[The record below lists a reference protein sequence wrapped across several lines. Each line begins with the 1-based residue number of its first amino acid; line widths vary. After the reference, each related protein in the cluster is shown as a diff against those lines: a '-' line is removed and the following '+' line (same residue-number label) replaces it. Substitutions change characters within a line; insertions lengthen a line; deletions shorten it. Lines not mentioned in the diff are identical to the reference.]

1 MSENSN
7 QFLDAL
13 KQMQGVE
20 VGDIVDVEVLDVEDG
35 QINVGVV
42 NAGVEGVI
50 TRREY
55 TSDRNADLRDL
66 VKPGDKFKALVLRR
80 AGGDKENGEF
90 FFSVTR
96 LKEREAYDKL
106 QKDFEEGNAI
116 EGTVTSSVRGGLL
129 VDVGTR
135 GFLPASLI
143 SNRYVSDLKPYIGKT
158 MKLKITEIDPNK
170 NRLILSHKDLIEE
183 EREEAFDKVA
193 SQLVVGDVIEG
204 KVSRLTNFGGFIDV
218 GGVDGLVHISEISY
232 KHVDKPSDVLKAG
245 QDVKVKVIG
254 IDDDRHRISLSIK
267 QTEPSPFEQATADLN
282 EGDVFEGEVKSLT
295 NFGAFVEVADGIQ
308 GLVHVSEISNKH
320 VDKPSDV
327 LKVGQDVKVKVLNIA
342 PSDRRISLSIKAADS
357 NASSSDNHSS
367 RPRRSRNEN
376 SVNNKYMGDNDN
388 GFALGDIIGDQLKDR
403 KMYLPISCSILKE
416 SLIFFYYFVLFF

>member
-20 VGDIVDVEVLDVEDG
+20 VGDIVDVEVLDVEEG
-35 QINVGVV
+35 QIDVGVE
-42 NAGVEGVI
+42 NAGIEGVI
-50 TRREY
+50 PRREY
-55 TSDRNADLRDL
+55 TSDRNVDLREA
-66 VKPGDKFKALVLRR
+66 VKPGDKLKALVLRK

-96 LKEREAYDKL
+96 LKEREAYDEL
-106 QKDFEEGNAI
+106 QKDFEAGKTI

-143 SNRYVSDLKPYIGKT
+143 SNRYVSDLKPFIGKT
-158 MKLKITEIDPNK
+158 MKLKITEIDPSK

-193 SQLVVGDVIEG
+193 SQLVVGDVVEG
-204 KVSRLTNFGGFIDV
+204 KVSRLTNFGAFVDV

-267 QTEPSPFEQATADLN
+267 QTEPSPFEQATADLH

-295 NFGAFVEVADGIQ
+295 NFGAFVEVADNIQ
-308 GLVHVSEISNKH
+308 GLVHVSEISYKH

-327 LKVGQDVKVKVLNIA
+327 LKVGQKVKVKVLNID
-342 PSDRRISLSIKAADS
+342 PGERRISLSMKAAEPKNS
-357 NASSSDNHSS
+357 ENEGNRSHSS
-367 RPRRSRNEN
+367 YNRN
-376 SVNNKYMGDNDN
+376 SVNKKYMNNDDS

-403 KMYLPISCSILKE
+403 R
-416 SLIFFYYFVLFF
+416 

>member
-35 QINVGVV
+35 QIDVGVE
-42 NAGVEGVI
+42 NAGVEGVVP
-50 TRREY
+50 RREF
-55 TSDRNADLRDL
+55 TSDRNLDLREA
-66 VKPGDKFKALVLRR
+66 VKPGDKFKALVLRK

-96 LKEREAYDKL
+96 LKEREAYDEL
-106 QKDFEEGNAI
+106 QKDFEEGKTI

-158 MKLKITEIDPNK
+158 MKLKITEIDPSK

-193 SQLVVGDVIEG
+193 SQLVVGDVVEG
-204 KVSRLTNFGGFIDV
+204 KVSRLTNFGAFVDV

-232 KHVDKPSDVLKAG
+232 KHVDKPSDALKVG

-267 QTEPSPFEQATADLN
+267 QTEPSPFEQATAELN
-282 EGDVFEGEVKSLT
+282 EGDIFEGEVKSLT

-308 GLVHVSEISNKH
+308 GLVHVSEISFKH

-327 LKVGQDVKVKVLNIA
+327 LEVGQKVKVMVLNID
-342 PSDRRISLSIKAADS
+342 PSERRISLSMKAADS
-357 NASSSDNHSS
+357 KGSENSGESHSHSS
-367 RPRRSRNEN
+367 YNKN
-376 SVNNKYMGDNDN
+376 AVNKKYMSNDDS

-403 KMYLPISCSILKE
+403 R
-416 SLIFFYYFVLFF
+416 

>member
-20 VGDIVDVEVLDVEDG
+20 VGDIVDVEVLDVEEG
-35 QINVGVV
+35 QIDVGVE
-42 NAGVEGVI
+42 NAGIEGVI
-50 TRREY
+50 PRREY
-55 TSDRNADLRDL
+55 TSDRNVDLREA
-66 VKPGDKFKALVLRR
+66 VKPGDKLKALVLRK

-96 LKEREAYDKL
+96 LKEREAYDEL
-106 QKDFEEGNAI
+106 QKDFEAGKTI

-143 SNRYVSDLKPYIGKT
+143 SNRYVSDLKPFIGKT
-158 MKLKITEIDPNK
+158 MKLKITEIDPSK
-170 NRLILSHKDLIEE
+170 NRLILSHKDLI
-183 EREEAFDKVA
+183 EEAFDKVA
-193 SQLVVGDVIEG
+193 SQLVVGDVVEG
-204 KVSRLTNFGGFIDV
+204 KVSRLTNFGAFVDV

-267 QTEPSPFEQATADLN
+267 QTEPSPFEQATADLH

-295 NFGAFVEVADGIQ
+295 NFGAFVEVADNIQ
-308 GLVHVSEISNKH
+308 GLVHVSEISYKH

-327 LKVGQDVKVKVLNIA
+327 LKVGQKVKVKVLNID
-342 PSDRRISLSIKAADS
+342 PGEHRISLSMKAAEPKNS
-357 NASSSDNHSS
+357 ENEGNRSHSS
-367 RPRRSRNEN
+367 YNRN
-376 SVNNKYMGDNDN
+376 SVNKKYMNNDDS

-403 KMYLPISCSILKE
+403 R
-416 SLIFFYYFVLFF
+416 

>member
-1 MSENSN
+1 MEIDIWEVHMSDNSN

-35 QINVGVV
+35 QLDVGVV

-50 TRREY
+50 TRREF
-55 TSDRNADLRDL
+55 TTDRNADLTEL
-66 VKPGDKFKALVLRR
+66 VKPGETIKALVLKR

-90 FFSVTR
+90 FFSVIR
-96 LKEREAYDKL
+96 LKEREAFDKL

-143 SNRYVSDLKPYIGKT
+143 SSRYVSDLKPYIGKT

-170 NRLILSHKDLIEE
+170 NRLILSHKDLVEE

-193 SQLVVGDVIEG
+193 SQLVVGDVVEG
-204 KVSRLTNFGGFIDV
+204 KVSRLTNFGAFIDV

-232 KHVDKPSDVLKAG
+232 KHIDKPSDALKVG

-267 QTEPSPFEQATADLN
+267 QTEPSPFEQATSSLN

-295 NFGAFVEVADGIQ
+295 NFGAFVEVTDGIQ

-327 LKVGQDVKVKVLNIA
+327 LKVGQNVKVKVLNID
-342 PSDRRISLSIKAADS
+342 PSEKRISLSIKATEE
-357 NASSSDNHSS
+357 NAASESA
-367 RPRRSRNEN
+367 RPRRPRTDN
-376 SVNNKYMGDNDN
+376 SVNKKYMNNDDN

-403 KMYLPISCSILKE
+403 N
-416 SLIFFYYFVLFF
+416 

>member
-35 QINVGVV
+35 QIDVGVE

-55 TSDRNADLRDL
+55 TSDRNADLHDL

-106 QKDFEEGNAI
+106 QKDFEEGKAI

-170 NRLILSHKDLIEE
+170 NRLILSHKDLVEE

-204 KVSRLTNFGGFIDV
+204 KVSRLTNFGAFIDV

-254 IDDDRHRISLSIK
+254 IDNDRHRISLSIK
-267 QTEPSPFEQATADLN
+267 QTEPSPFEQATANLN

-327 LKVGQDVKVKVLNIA
+327 LKVGQTVKVKALNID

-357 NASSSDNHSS
+357 NASSSDNNSS

-376 SVNNKYMGDNDN
+376 SVNKKYMSDNDN

-403 KMYLPISCSILKE
+403 K
-416 SLIFFYYFVLFF
+416 

>member
-20 VGDIVDVEVLDVEDG
+20 VGDIVDVEVLDVEEG
-35 QINVGVV
+35 QIDVGVE
-42 NAGVEGVI
+42 NAGIEGVI
-50 TRREY
+50 PRREY
-55 TSDRNADLRDL
+55 TSDRNVDLREA
-66 VKPGDKFKALVLRR
+66 VKPGDKLKALVLRK

-96 LKEREAYDKL
+96 LKEREAYDEL
-106 QKDFEEGNAI
+106 QKDFEAGKTI

-143 SNRYVSDLKPYIGKT
+143 SNRYVSDLKPFIGKT
-158 MKLKITEIDPNK
+158 MKLKITEIDPSK

-193 SQLVVGDVIEG
+193 SQLVVGDVVEG
-204 KVSRLTNFGGFIDV
+204 KVSRLTNFGAFVDV

-267 QTEPSPFEQATADLN
+267 QTEPSPFEQATADLH

-295 NFGAFVEVADGIQ
+295 NFGAFVEVADNIQ
-308 GLVHVSEISNKH
+308 GLVHVSEISYKH

-327 LKVGQDVKVKVLNIA
+327 LKVGQKVKVKVLNID
-342 PSDRRISLSIKAADS
+342 PGERRISLSMKAAEPKNS
-357 NASSSDNHSS
+357 ENEGNHSHS
-367 RPRRSRNEN
+367 SYNRN
-376 SVNNKYMGDNDN
+376 SVNKKYMNNDDS

-403 KMYLPISCSILKE
+403 R
-416 SLIFFYYFVLFF
+416 

>member
-35 QINVGVV
+35 QIDVGVV

-55 TSDRNADLRDL
+55 TSDRNADLHDL

-170 NRLILSHKDLIEE
+170 NRLILSHKDLVEE

-204 KVSRLTNFGGFIDV
+204 KVSRLTNFGAFIDV

-254 IDDDRHRISLSIK
+254 IDNDRHRISLSIK

-282 EGDVFEGEVKSLT
+282 EGDIFEGEVKSLT
-295 NFGAFVEVADGIQ
+295 NFGAFVEVTDGIQ

-327 LKVGQDVKVKVLNIA
+327 LKVGQNVKVKVLNID

-367 RPRRSRNEN
+367 RPHRSRNEN
-376 SVNNKYMGDNDN
+376 SVNKKYMGDNDN

-403 KMYLPISCSILKE
+403 K
-416 SLIFFYYFVLFF
+416 

>member
-66 VKPGDKFKALVLRR
+66 VKLGDKFKALVLRR

-245 QDVKVKVIG
+245 QDVKIKVIG

-327 LKVGQDVKVKVLNIA
+327 LKVGQTVKVKVLNID

-357 NASSSDNHSS
+357 NASSSDNNSS

-376 SVNNKYMGDNDN
+376 SVNKKYMSDNDN

-403 KMYLPISCSILKE
+403 K
-416 SLIFFYYFVLFF
+416 

>member
-170 NRLILSHKDLIEE
+170 NRLILSHKDLVEE
-183 EREEAFDKVA
+183 EREKAFDKVA

-254 IDDDRHRISLSIK
+254 IDNDRHRISLSIK

-327 LKVGQDVKVKVLNIA
+327 LKVGQTVKVKVLNID
-342 PSDRRISLSIKAADS
+342 PSDRRISLSIKDADS

-376 SVNNKYMGDNDN
+376 SVNKKYMGDNDN

-403 KMYLPISCSILKE
+403 K
-416 SLIFFYYFVLFF
+416 

>member
-20 VGDIVDVEVLDVEDG
+20 VGDIVDVEVLDVEEG
-35 QINVGVV
+35 QIDVGVE

-50 TRREY
+50 PRREF
-55 TSDRNADLRDL
+55 TSDRNVDLREA
-66 VKPGDKFKALVLRR
+66 VKPGDKFKALVLRK

-96 LKEREAYDKL
+96 LKEREAYDEL
-106 QKDFEEGNAI
+106 QKDFEAGKTI

-158 MKLKITEIDPNK
+158 MKLKITEIDPSK

-193 SQLVVGDVIEG
+193 SQLVVGDVVEG
-204 KVSRLTNFGGFIDV
+204 KVSRLTNFGAFVDV

-267 QTEPSPFEQATADLN
+267 QTEPSPFEQATAELH
-282 EGDVFEGEVKSLT
+282 EGDIFEGEVKSLT

-308 GLVHVSEISNKH
+308 GLVHVSEISYKH

-327 LKVGQDVKVKVLNIA
+327 LEVGQTVKVKVLNID
-342 PSDRRISLSIKAADS
+342 PNERRISLSMKAADS
-357 NASSSDNHSS
+357 KGSENEGAHSHSS
-367 RPRRSRNEN
+367 YNRN
-376 SVNNKYMGDNDN
+376 SVNKKYMNNDDS

-403 KMYLPISCSILKE
+403 R
-416 SLIFFYYFVLFF
+416 

>member
-35 QINVGVV
+35 QIDVGVV

-55 TSDRNADLRDL
+55 TSDRNADLHDL

-170 NRLILSHKDLIEE
+170 NRLILSHKDLVEE

-204 KVSRLTNFGGFIDV
+204 KVSRLTNFGAFIDV

-254 IDDDRHRISLSIK
+254 IDNDRHRISLSIK

-282 EGDVFEGEVKSLT
+282 EGDIFEGEVKSLT
-295 NFGAFVEVADGIQ
+295 NFGAFVEVTDGIQ

-327 LKVGQDVKVKVLNIA
+327 LKVGQTVKVKVLNID

-357 NASSSDNHSS
+357 NASSSDNYSS
-367 RPRRSRNEN
+367 RPHRSRNEN
-376 SVNNKYMGDNDN
+376 SVNKKYMGDNDN

-403 KMYLPISCSILKE
+403 K
-416 SLIFFYYFVLFF
+416 

>member
-20 VGDIVDVEVLDVEDG
+20 VGDIVDVEVLDIEDG
-35 QINVGVV
+35 QIDVGVE

-106 QKDFEEGNAI
+106 QKDFEDGNAV
-116 EGTVTSSVRGGLL
+116 EGTVTSSVRGGLI

-170 NRLILSHKDLIEE
+170 NRLILSHKDLVEE

-193 SQLVVGDVIEG
+193 SQLVVGDFVEG
-204 KVSRLTNFGGFIDV
+204 KVSRLTNFGAFIDV

-232 KHVDKPSDVLKAG
+232 KHVDKPSDVLKVG

-254 IDDDRHRISLSIK
+254 IDNDRHRISLSIK

-282 EGDVFEGEVKSLT
+282 EGDIFEGEVKSLT

-327 LKVGQDVKVKVLNIA
+327 LKVGQSVKVKVLNID

-357 NASSSDNHSS
+357 NASSENHNS

-376 SVNNKYMGDNDN
+376 SVNKKYMSDNDN

-403 KMYLPISCSILKE
+403 K
-416 SLIFFYYFVLFF
+416 

>member
-35 QINVGVV
+35 QIDVGVE

-106 QKDFEEGNAI
+106 QKDFEEGKAI

-170 NRLILSHKDLIEE
+170 NRLILSHKDLVEE

-204 KVSRLTNFGGFIDV
+204 KVSRLTNFGAFIDV

-254 IDDDRHRISLSIK
+254 IDNDRHRISLSIK
-267 QTEPSPFEQATADLN
+267 QTEPSPFEQATANLS

-327 LKVGQDVKVKVLNIA
+327 LKVGQTVKVKVLNID

-357 NASSSDNHSS
+357 NASSDNHNS

-376 SVNNKYMGDNDN
+376 SVNKKYMGDNDN

-403 KMYLPISCSILKE
+403 K
-416 SLIFFYYFVLFF
+416 

>member
-1 MSENSN
+1 MGYDIWEVHMSENSN

-35 QINVGVV
+35 QIDVGVE

-106 QKDFEEGNAI
+106 QKDYEEGNAI

-170 NRLILSHKDLIEE
+170 NRLILSHKDLVEE

-204 KVSRLTNFGGFIDV
+204 KVSHLTNFGAFVDV

-245 QDVKVKVIG
+245 QEVKVKVIG
-254 IDDDRHRISLSIK
+254 IDNDRHRISLSIK
-267 QTEPSPFEQATADLN
+267 QTEPSPFEQATANLN

-327 LKVGQDVKVKVLNIA
+327 LKVGQEVKVKVLNID
-342 PSDRRISLSIKAADS
+342 PSDKRISLSIKAADP
-357 NASSSDNHSS
+357 NASSSDNYSS
-367 RPRRSRNEN
+367 RPRRSRNKN
-376 SVNNKYMGDNDN
+376 SVNKKYMGDNDN

-403 KMYLPISCSILKE
+403 K
-416 SLIFFYYFVLFF
+416 

>member
-35 QINVGVV
+35 QIDVGVV

-55 TSDRNADLRDL
+55 TSDRNADLHDL

-170 NRLILSHKDLIEE
+170 NRLILSHKDLVEE

-193 SQLVVGDVIEG
+193 SQLVVGDVVEG
-204 KVSRLTNFGGFIDV
+204 KVSRLTNFGAFIDV

-232 KHVDKPSDVLKAG
+232 KHVDKPSDVLKVG

-254 IDDDRHRISLSIK
+254 IDNDRHRISLSIK

-282 EGDVFEGEVKSLT
+282 EGDIFEGEVKSLT
-295 NFGAFVEVADGIQ
+295 NFGAFVEVTDGIQ

-327 LKVGQDVKVKVLNIA
+327 LKVGQTVKVKVLNID

-367 RPRRSRNEN
+367 RPHRSRNEN
-376 SVNNKYMGDNDN
+376 SVNKKYMGDNDN

-403 KMYLPISCSILKE
+403 K
-416 SLIFFYYFVLFF
+416 

>member
-7 QFLDAL
+7 KFLDAL

-35 QINVGVV
+35 QIDVGVV

-55 TSDRNADLRDL
+55 TSDRNANLRDL

-129 VDVGTR
+129 VDVGIR

-170 NRLILSHKDLIEE
+170 NRLILSHKDLVEE
-183 EREEAFDKVA
+183 EREEAFDNVA

-204 KVSRLTNFGGFIDV
+204 KVSRLTNFGAFIDV

-254 IDDDRHRISLSIK
+254 IDNDRHRISLSIK

-295 NFGAFVEVADGIQ
+295 NFGAFVEVTDGIQ

-327 LKVGQDVKVKVLNIA
+327 LKVGQTVKVKVLNID

-376 SVNNKYMGDNDN
+376 SVNKKYMGDNDN

-403 KMYLPISCSILKE
+403 K
-416 SLIFFYYFVLFF
+416 

>member
-20 VGDIVDVEVLDVEDG
+20 VGDIVDVEVLDIEDG
-35 QINVGVV
+35 QIDVGVE

-106 QKDFEEGNAI
+106 QKDFEEGKAI

-170 NRLILSHKDLIEE
+170 NRLILSHKDLVEE

-193 SQLVVGDVIEG
+193 SQLVVGDVVEG
-204 KVSRLTNFGGFIDV
+204 KVSRLTNFGAFIDV

-232 KHVDKPSDVLKAG
+232 KHVDKPSDVLKVG

-254 IDDDRHRISLSIK
+254 IDNDRHRISLSIK

-282 EGDVFEGEVKSLT
+282 EGDIFEGEVKSLT

-327 LKVGQDVKVKVLNIA
+327 LKVGQSVKVKVLNID

-357 NASSSDNHSS
+357 NASSENHNS

-376 SVNNKYMGDNDN
+376 SVNKKYMSDNDN

-403 KMYLPISCSILKE
+403 K
-416 SLIFFYYFVLFF
+416 

>member
-20 VGDIVDVEVLDVEDG
+20 VGDIVDVEVLDIEDG
-35 QINVGVV
+35 QIDVGVE

-106 QKDFEEGNAI
+106 QKDFEDGNAV
-116 EGTVTSSVRGGLL
+116 EGTVTSSVRGGLI

-170 NRLILSHKDLIEE
+170 NRLILSHKDLVEE

-193 SQLVVGDVIEG
+193 SQLVVGDVVEG
-204 KVSRLTNFGGFIDV
+204 KVSRLTNFGAFIDV

-232 KHVDKPSDVLKAG
+232 KHVDKPSDVLKVG

-254 IDDDRHRISLSIK
+254 IDNDRHRISLSIK

-327 LKVGQDVKVKVLNIA
+327 LKVGQTVKVKVLNID

-357 NASSSDNHSS
+357 NASSDNHNS

-376 SVNNKYMGDNDN
+376 SVNKKYMSDNDN

-403 KMYLPISCSILKE
+403 K
-416 SLIFFYYFVLFF
+416 

>member
-35 QINVGVV
+35 QIDVGVV

-55 TSDRNADLRDL
+55 TSDRNADLHDL

-170 NRLILSHKDLIEE
+170 NRLILSHKDLVEE

-204 KVSRLTNFGGFIDV
+204 KVSRLTNFGAFIDV

-254 IDDDRHRISLSIK
+254 IDNDRHRISLSIK

-282 EGDVFEGEVKSLT
+282 EGDIFEGEVKSLT

-327 LKVGQDVKVKVLNIA
+327 LKVGQSVKVKVLNID

-367 RPRRSRNEN
+367 RPHRSRNEN
-376 SVNNKYMGDNDN
+376 SVNKKYMGDNDN

-403 KMYLPISCSILKE
+403 K
-416 SLIFFYYFVLFF
+416 

>member
-20 VGDIVDVEVLDVEDG
+20 VGDIVDVEVLDIEDG
-35 QINVGVV
+35 QIDVGVE

-106 QKDFEEGNAI
+106 QKDFEEGKAI

-170 NRLILSHKDLIEE
+170 NRLILSHKDLVEE

-204 KVSRLTNFGGFIDV
+204 KVSRLTNFGAFIDV

-232 KHVDKPSDVLKAG
+232 KHVDKPSDALKAG

-254 IDDDRHRISLSIK
+254 IDNDRHRISLSIK
-267 QTEPSPFEQATADLN
+267 QTEPSPFEQATANLN

-327 LKVGQDVKVKVLNIA
+327 LKVGQTVKVKVLNID

-357 NASSSDNHSS
+357 NTSSSDNNSS

-376 SVNNKYMGDNDN
+376 SVNKKYMSDNDN

-403 KMYLPISCSILKE
+403 K
-416 SLIFFYYFVLFF
+416 

>member
-20 VGDIVDVEVLDVEDG
+20 VGDIVDVEVLDIEDG
-35 QINVGVV
+35 QIDVGVE

-170 NRLILSHKDLIEE
+170 NRLILSHKDLVEE

-204 KVSRLTNFGGFIDV
+204 KVSRLTNFGAFIDV

-232 KHVDKPSDVLKAG
+232 KHVDKPSDVLKVG

-254 IDDDRHRISLSIK
+254 IDNDRHRISLSIK

-327 LKVGQDVKVKVLNIA
+327 LKVGQTVKVKVLNID

-357 NASSSDNHSS
+357 NASSSDNNSS

-376 SVNNKYMGDNDN
+376 SVNKKYMSDNDN

-403 KMYLPISCSILKE
+403 K
-416 SLIFFYYFVLFF
+416 

>member
-35 QINVGVV
+35 QIDVGVE

-55 TSDRNADLRDL
+55 TSDRNADLREL
-66 VKPGDKFKALVLRR
+66 VKAGDKFKALVLRR

-106 QKDFEEGNAI
+106 QKDFEEGTPI

-193 SQLVVGDVIEG
+193 SQLVVGDVVEG
-204 KVSRLTNFGGFIDV
+204 KVSRLTNFGAFIDV

-232 KHVDKPSDVLKAG
+232 KHVDKPSDVLKVG

-282 EGDVFEGEVKSLT
+282 EGDIFEGEVKSLT
-295 NFGAFVEVADGIQ
+295 NFGAVVEVTDGVL

-327 LKVGQDVKVKVLNIA
+327 LKVGQTVKVKVLSID
-342 PSDRRISLSIKAADS
+342 PDERRISLSIKAADP
-357 NASSSDNHSS
+357 NASSNESS

-376 SVNNKYMGDNDN
+376 SVSKKYMSSDDN

-403 KMYLPISCSILKE
+403 Q
-416 SLIFFYYFVLFF
+416 

>member
-20 VGDIVDVEVLDVEDG
+20 VGDIVDVEVLDIEDG
-35 QINVGVV
+35 QIDVGVE

-106 QKDFEEGNAI
+106 QKDFEDGNAV
-116 EGTVTSSVRGGLL
+116 EGTVTSSVRGGLI

-170 NRLILSHKDLIEE
+170 NRLILSHKDLVEE

-193 SQLVVGDVIEG
+193 SQLVVGDVVEG
-204 KVSRLTNFGGFIDV
+204 KVSRLTNFGAFIDV

-232 KHVDKPSDVLKAG
+232 KHVDKPSDVLKVG

-254 IDDDRHRISLSIK
+254 IDNDRHRISLSIK

-282 EGDVFEGEVKSLT
+282 EGDIFEGEVKSLT
-295 NFGAFVEVADGIQ
+295 NFGAFVEVADDIQ

-327 LKVGQDVKVKVLNIA
+327 LKVGQSVKVKVLNID

-357 NASSSDNHSS
+357 NASSENHNS

-376 SVNNKYMGDNDN
+376 SVNKKYMSDNDN

-403 KMYLPISCSILKE
+403 K
-416 SLIFFYYFVLFF
+416 

>member
-20 VGDIVDVEVLDVEDG
+20 VGDIVNVEVLDVEDG
-35 QINVGVV
+35 QIDVGVE

-106 QKDFEEGNAI
+106 QKDFEEGKAI

-158 MKLKITEIDPNK
+158 IKLKITEIDPNK
-170 NRLILSHKDLIEE
+170 NRLILSHKDLVEE

-204 KVSRLTNFGGFIDV
+204 KVSRLTNFGAFIDV

-232 KHVDKPSDVLKAG
+232 KHVDKPSDALKAG

-254 IDDDRHRISLSIK
+254 IDNDRHRISLSIK
-267 QTEPSPFEQATADLN
+267 QTEPSPFEQATANLN

-327 LKVGQDVKVKVLNIA
+327 LKVGQTVKVKVLNID

-357 NASSSDNHSS
+357 NTSSSDNNSS

-376 SVNNKYMGDNDN
+376 SVNKKYMSDNDN
-388 GFALGDIIGDQLKDR
+388 GFALGDIIGNQLKDR
-403 KMYLPISCSILKE
+403 K
-416 SLIFFYYFVLFF
+416 

>member
-35 QINVGVV
+35 QIDVGVV

-55 TSDRNADLRDL
+55 TSDRNTDLHDL

-106 QKDFEEGNAI
+106 QKDFEDGNAV

-170 NRLILSHKDLIEE
+170 NRLILSHKDLVEE

-204 KVSRLTNFGGFIDV
+204 KVSRLTNFGAFIDV

-254 IDDDRHRISLSIK
+254 IDNDRHRISLSIK

-282 EGDVFEGEVKSLT
+282 EGDIFEGEVKSLT
-295 NFGAFVEVADGIQ
+295 NFGAFVEVTDGIQ

-327 LKVGQDVKVKVLNIA
+327 LKVGQTVKVKVLNID

-367 RPRRSRNEN
+367 RPHRSRNEN
-376 SVNNKYMGDNDN
+376 SVNKKYMGDNDN

-403 KMYLPISCSILKE
+403 K
-416 SLIFFYYFVLFF
+416 

>member
-20 VGDIVDVEVLDVEDG
+20 VGDIVNVEVLDVEDG
-35 QINVGVV
+35 QIDVGVE

-106 QKDFEEGNAI
+106 QKDFEEGKAI

-170 NRLILSHKDLIEE
+170 NRLILSHKDLVEE

-193 SQLVVGDVIEG
+193 SQLVIGDVIEG
-204 KVSRLTNFGGFIDV
+204 KVSRLTNFGAFIDV

-232 KHVDKPSDVLKAG
+232 KHVDKPSDALKAG

-254 IDDDRHRISLSIK
+254 IDNDRHRISLSIK
-267 QTEPSPFEQATADLN
+267 QTEPSPFEQATANLN

-327 LKVGQDVKVKVLNIA
+327 LKVGQTVKVKVLNID

-357 NASSSDNHSS
+357 NTSSSDNNSS

-376 SVNNKYMGDNDN
+376 SVNKKYMSDNDN

-403 KMYLPISCSILKE
+403 K
-416 SLIFFYYFVLFF
+416 

>member
-20 VGDIVDVEVLDVEDG
+20 VGDIVDVEVLDVEEG
-35 QINVGVV
+35 QIDVGVE
-42 NAGVEGVI
+42 NAGIEGVI
-50 TRREY
+50 PRREY
-55 TSDRNADLRDL
+55 TSDRNVDLREA
-66 VKPGDKFKALVLRR
+66 VKPGDKLKALVLRK

-96 LKEREAYDKL
+96 LKEREAYDEL
-106 QKDFEEGNAI
+106 QKDFEAGKTI

-143 SNRYVSDLKPYIGKT
+143 SNRYVSDLKPFIGKT
-158 MKLKITEIDPNK
+158 MKLKITEIDPSK

-193 SQLVVGDVIEG
+193 SQLVVGDVVEG
-204 KVSRLTNFGGFIDV
+204 KVSRLTNFGAFVDV

-267 QTEPSPFEQATADLN
+267 QTEPSPFEQATADLH

-295 NFGAFVEVADGIQ
+295 NFGAFVEVADNIQ
-308 GLVHVSEISNKH
+308 GLVHVSEISYKH

-327 LKVGQDVKVKVLNIA
+327 LKVGQKVKVKVLNID
-342 PSDRRISLSIKAADS
+342 PGERRISLSMKDAEPKNS
-357 NASSSDNHSS
+357 ENEGNRSHSS
-367 RPRRSRNEN
+367 YNRN
-376 SVNNKYMGDNDN
+376 SVNKKYMNNDDS

-403 KMYLPISCSILKE
+403 R
-416 SLIFFYYFVLFF
+416 

>member
-35 QINVGVV
+35 QIDVGVE

-106 QKDFEEGNAI
+106 QKDYEEGNAI

-170 NRLILSHKDLIEE
+170 NRLILSHKDLVEE

-204 KVSRLTNFGGFIDV
+204 KVSRLTNFGAFVDV

-245 QDVKVKVIG
+245 QEVKVKVIG
-254 IDDDRHRISLSIK
+254 IDNDRHRISLSIK
-267 QTEPSPFEQATADLN
+267 QTEPSPFEQATANLN

-327 LKVGQDVKVKVLNIA
+327 LKVGQTVKVKVLNID

-357 NASSSDNHSS
+357 NTSSSDNNSS

-376 SVNNKYMGDNDN
+376 SVNKKYMSDNDN

-403 KMYLPISCSILKE
+403 K
-416 SLIFFYYFVLFF
+416 

>member
-35 QINVGVV
+35 QIDVGVV

-170 NRLILSHKDLIEE
+170 NRLILSHKDLVEE

-204 KVSRLTNFGGFIDV
+204 KVSRLTNFGAFIDV

-254 IDDDRHRISLSIK
+254 IDNDRHRISLSIK

-282 EGDVFEGEVKSLT
+282 EGDIFEGEVKSLT

-327 LKVGQDVKVKVLNIA
+327 LKVGQTVKVKVLNID

-367 RPRRSRNEN
+367 RPHRSRNEN
-376 SVNNKYMGDNDN
+376 SVNKKYMGDNDN

-403 KMYLPISCSILKE
+403 K
-416 SLIFFYYFVLFF
+416 

>member
-20 VGDIVDVEVLDVEDG
+20 VGDIVNVEVLDVEDG
-35 QINVGVV
+35 QIDVGVE

-106 QKDFEEGNAI
+106 QKDFEEGKAI

-170 NRLILSHKDLIEE
+170 NRLILSHKDLVEE

-204 KVSRLTNFGGFIDV
+204 KVSRLTNFGAFIDV

-232 KHVDKPSDVLKAG
+232 KHVDKPSDALKAG

-254 IDDDRHRISLSIK
+254 IDNDRHRISLSIK
-267 QTEPSPFEQATADLN
+267 QTEPSPFEQATANLN

-295 NFGAFVEVADGIQ
+295 NFGAFVEVANGIQ

-327 LKVGQDVKVKVLNIA
+327 LKVGQTVKVKVLNID

-357 NASSSDNHSS
+357 NTSSSDNNSS

-376 SVNNKYMGDNDN
+376 SVNKKYMSDNDN

-403 KMYLPISCSILKE
+403 K
-416 SLIFFYYFVLFF
+416 

>member
-20 VGDIVDVEVLDVEDG
+20 VGDIVDVEVLDVEEG
-35 QINVGVV
+35 QIDVGVE
-42 NAGVEGVI
+42 NAGIEGVI
-50 TRREY
+50 PRREY
-55 TSDRNADLRDL
+55 TSDRNVDLREA
-66 VKPGDKFKALVLRR
+66 VKPGDKLKALVLRK

-96 LKEREAYDKL
+96 LKEREAYDEL
-106 QKDFEEGNAI
+106 QKDFEEGKTI

-143 SNRYVSDLKPYIGKT
+143 SNRYVSDLKPFIGKT
-158 MKLKITEIDPNK
+158 MKLKITEIDPSK

-183 EREEAFDKVA
+183 EREEAFDNVA
-193 SQLVVGDVIEG
+193 SQLVVGDVVEG
-204 KVSRLTNFGGFIDV
+204 KVSRLTNFGAFVDV

-267 QTEPSPFEQATADLN
+267 QTEPSPFEQATADLH

-308 GLVHVSEISNKH
+308 GLVHVSEISYKH

-327 LKVGQDVKVKVLNIA
+327 LKVGQTVKVKVLNID
-342 PSDRRISLSIKAADS
+342 PNERRISLSMKAAEPK
-357 NASSSDNHSS
+357 SSE
-367 RPRRSRNEN
+367 NEGNQSHGSYNRN
-376 SVNNKYMGDNDN
+376 SVNKKYMNNDDN

-403 KMYLPISCSILKE
+403 R
-416 SLIFFYYFVLFF
+416 

>member
-66 VKPGDKFKALVLRR
+66 VKLGDKFKALVLRR

-204 KVSRLTNFGGFIDV
+204 KVSRLTNFGAFIDV

-327 LKVGQDVKVKVLNIA
+327 LKVGQTVKVKVLNID

-403 KMYLPISCSILKE
+403 K
-416 SLIFFYYFVLFF
+416 